1 MVKFEIFKFS
11 AKAINSCSLECILF
25 CHILR
30 THSIKFNKTKKKLG
44 FRPST
49 PQSKISRFRMYLPL
63 SLIFLIIF
71 DLELG
76 NECYIHT
83 KCKQSGLV
91 LIMFL
96 VENNMI
102 ITTSV

>member
-30 THSIKFNKTKKKLG
+30 IHTYKTKKKLG